1 MGGAARGSPP
11 RRGWSAAP
19 LPAAPEALGCV
30 WQVMRRAGARC
41 PPHWPLCAGPKP
53 SGPRLQPGLWSG
65 GRSQLPGC
73 RDGAGPMPQ
82 MEPTAPMPPR
92 SPTSSPG
99 TPGTSCSP
107 RTPRGAVCSRRTG
120 PGPAA
125 PPAGTLWSQAGLIG
139 QVPRAGAGDPVGR
152 VSPRARAAMET
163 QPPLPEAQT
172 LVHFLG
178 HTGKLVICLRGSTPS

>member
-1 MGGAARGSPP
+1 MSQMAWEPGNHFELQGLIVKLYSF
-11 RRGWSAAP
+11 
-19 LPAAPEALGCV
+19 LG
-30 WQVMRRAGARC
+30 
-41 PPHWPLCAGPKP
+41 PYK
-53 SGPRLQPGLWSG
+53 S
-65 GRSQLPGC
+65 RSQLPGC

-82 MEPTAPMPPR
+82 MEPTTHMLPR

-99 TPGTSCSP
+99 TPGTFCSL
-107 RTPRGAVCSRRTG
+107 RTPRGAVRSRRTG

-139 QVPRAGAGDPVGR
+139 RVPRAGGGDPVGR

-163 QPPLPEAQT
+163 QPPLPEART

-178 HTGKLVICLRGSTPS
+178 HTGKLVICRRGSTPS